1 MLDTDQL
8 RSFIA
13 IVDTG
18 SFTRAA
24 ERVNKTQSAVSMH
37 VKRLE
42 ERLGKP
48 LFIKHGRGVRL
59 SRSGEHLI
67 EYARTILQAE
77 AAAFEAITRKGLTGQ
92 VRFGVPDDY
101 AAALL
106 ADIMTCFSLH
116 HPLVEVLVVCLG
128 SMELAERVRKGD
140 LDLAIVTASDEIPE
154 AEIIKE
160 EPLYWVAGQNKLIEY
175 ERPLP
180 LALGDRQCNWT
191 RVAIDKLNEANIP
204 MKYSLVSS
212 NYAAIAP
219 IVEAGLAVT
228 VLPESIIRRSQRV
241 IPKGQPLPELP
252 CCKIGLMQ
260 ASSSQFAETETLANL
275 IRETIAGRADQATW
289 AGAATRVAA
298 DN

>member
-42 ERLGKP
+42 ERLGKS

-59 SRSGEHLI
+59 SRNGEHLI
-67 EYARTILQAE
+67 DYARTILQAE

-92 VRFGVPDDY
+92 VRLGVPDDY
-101 AAALL
+101 AEALL
-106 ADIMTCFSLH
+106 ADIMKSFSLH

-128 SMELAERVRKGD
+128 STELAERVRRGD
-140 LDLAIVTASDEIPE
+140 LDLAIVTAGDEIPE
-154 AEIIKE
+154 AEIIRE
-160 EPLYWVAGQNKLIEY
+160 EPLRWVAGQNRSIEY

-180 LALGDRQCNWT
+180 LALGGRQCNWARLAT
-191 RVAIDKLNEANIP
+191 ESLGAAGIP
-204 MKYSLVSS
+204 MKLSLVSS

-219 IVEAGLAVT
+219 IVEAGLAIT
-228 VLPESIIRRSQRV
+228 VLPESIIRKTQRA
-241 IPKGQPLPELP
+241 IPKGQHLPDLP
-252 CCKIGLMQ
+252 PCKIGLMQ
-260 ASSSQFAETETLANL
+260 ATSSQFAETETLSDL
-275 IRETIAGRADQATW
+275 IRETILGKRNSAD
-289 AGAATRVAA
+289 
-298 DN
+298 